1 MRNTPDYKVIRSK
14 RQTLSITVDR
24 EGNVIVRAP
33 LSLPDDRIEKFV
45 SEKSDWI
52 EKYSRT
58 ARARVGERS
67 ARLSKPPM
75 ELPLFGGM
83 CPVDN
88 VQPYGYTGGKFHLP
102 EGVALEELLP
112 YLRRLYSTIAKGTLI
127 ARTRLTADRM
137 GIEIADV
144 KVNSAKT
151 RWGSCSAQKVINLSW
166 KLVAADISL
175 IDYVI
180 VHELCHTRQMNHS
193 EAVWENVRMVIPDYK
208 ERREALKDVQKVL
221 SEFGLD

>member
-102 EGVALEELLP
+102 EVWLLKSCCHICAGSTAPLPRARLLHAHVSLPTEWAL
-112 YLRRLYSTIAKGTLI
+112 R
-127 ARTRLTADRM
+127 
-137 GIEIADV
+137 
-144 KVNSAKT
+144 
-151 RWGSCSAQKVINLSW
+151 
-166 KLVAADISL
+166 
-175 IDYVI
+175 
-180 VHELCHTRQMNHS
+180 
-193 EAVWENVRMVIPDYK
+193 
-208 ERREALKDVQKVL
+208 
-221 SEFGLD
+221 

>member
-1 MRNTPDYKVIRSK
+1 M
-14 RQTLSITVDR
+14 
-24 EGNVIVRAP
+24 
-33 LSLPDDRIEKFV
+33 
-45 SEKSDWI
+45 
-52 EKYSRT
+52 
-58 ARARVGERS
+58 GERS

-166 KLVAADISL
+166 KLIAADISL

-193 EAVWENVRMVIPDYK
+193 EAFWENVRMVIPDYK